1 MNGRHSEETD
11 ARSEHVPETF
21 VLKVQDMTCAHC
33 AGVITEAL
41 EAGLPGAKVQ
51 ADPATKLVTIK
62 GAQRPREIATLIRKA
77 GYTPSCAPLG

>member
-1 MNGRHSEETD
+1 MNGRNSEEAT

-21 VLKVQDMTCAHC
+21 VLKVQDMTCGHC

-51 ADPATKLVTIK
+51 ADSATRLVTIK

-77 GYTPSCAPLG
+77 GYTPRCAPLG